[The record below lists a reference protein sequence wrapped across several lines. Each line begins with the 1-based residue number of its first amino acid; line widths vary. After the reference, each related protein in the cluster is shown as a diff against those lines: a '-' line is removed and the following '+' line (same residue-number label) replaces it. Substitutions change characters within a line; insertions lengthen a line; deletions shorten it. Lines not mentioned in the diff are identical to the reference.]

1 MVTITIIV
9 TIIVTT
15 IVTIM
20 ASDGNNYTTKMALL
34 AAFVS
39 INIYHRILFLTF
51 WYLESQNTQIQ
62 IHRNTIPGVPQ
73 WRGREEKE
81 LLHRSRP
88 GSLAAWK
95 TETSA
100 ESRWTYWTRCR

>member
-51 WYLESQNTQIQ
+51 
-62 IHRNTIPGVPQ
+62 
-73 WRGREEKE
+73 
-81 LLHRSRP
+81 
-88 GSLAAWK
+88 
-95 TETSA
+95 
-100 ESRWTYWTRCR
+100 